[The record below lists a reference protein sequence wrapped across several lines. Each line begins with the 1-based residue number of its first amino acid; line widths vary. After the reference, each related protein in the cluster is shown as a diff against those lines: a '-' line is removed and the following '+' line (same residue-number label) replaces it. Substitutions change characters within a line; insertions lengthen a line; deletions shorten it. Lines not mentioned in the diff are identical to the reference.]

1 MRVFSLLIIIIA
13 GIFAILYIL
22 FNLYLVIHM
31 AACMGNQRLM
41 NSRVSYHGGL
51 ANHKLVAELVD
62 TF

>member
-1 MRVFSLLIIIIA
+1 LLFA
-13 GIFAILYIL
+13 GIFAILYLL

-41 NSRVSYHGGL
+41 NSRVSIFASTWGTYQTGF
-51 ANHKLVAELVD
+51 ANHKLGERFD